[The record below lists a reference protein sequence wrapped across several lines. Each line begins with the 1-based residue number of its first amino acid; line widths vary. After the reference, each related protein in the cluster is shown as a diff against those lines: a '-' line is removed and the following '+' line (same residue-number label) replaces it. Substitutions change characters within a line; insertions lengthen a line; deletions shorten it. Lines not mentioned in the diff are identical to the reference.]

1 MPRPTALEPL
11 YVPIDARDAAVAV
24 LDALARVRLV
34 SLGSLRAYAATEGL
48 DPTFLDTWIAA
59 KLIVKTVIVT
69 DAVRATSLEIV
80 ALTPAGARALS
91 EITTRNVQAVAPS
104 RLKRSG
110 QKLTHDAGVGDVAL
124 AFVAAG
130 HAGVAAVMGVETD
143 TSVLSTSVV
152 MQGSRG
158 ALRVPLQGDAYVLL
172 RGANGPTGLLIEF
185 DRATIAP
192 KKMGAKFAAYVEWRR
207 TGGPARAFSIKALR
221 VLTVVP
227 DARRLEKLHGAA
239 LDATGGKRSG
249 FLIFAEA
256 KDFTAAD
263 PRRLAEPV
271 ARQLGDDTFVSL
283 VGAPA
288 PPGVA
293 RQRDL
298 AAA

>member
-1 MPRPTALEPL
+1 MPRPIALEPL
-11 YVPIDARDAAVAV
+11 YVPADSRDAAVAV

-34 SLGSLRAYAATEGL
+34 PLASLRAYAAAEGL
-48 DPTFLDTWIAA
+48 DSAVLDTWIGA
-59 KLIVKTVIVT
+59 KLIVKTTIVT
-69 DAVRATSLEIV
+69 DAVRAASLEIV
-80 ALTPAGARALS
+80 ALTPTGARALS
-91 EITTRNVQAVAPS
+91 ELTTRNVQAVAPA

-124 AFVAAG
+124 AFLAAG
-130 HAGVAAVMGVETD
+130 RAGVAEVMGVETD
-143 TSVLSTSVV
+143 TSVLSTSVI

-158 ALRVPLQGDAYVLL
+158 ALRVPLQADAYVLL
-172 RGANGPTGLLIEF
+172 RGANGQTGLLVEF

-192 KKMGAKFAAYVEWRR
+192 KKMGAKFAAYAEWRR
-207 TGGPARAFSIKALR
+207 TGGPIRAFSIKSLR
-221 VLTVVP
+221 VLTIVP
-227 DARRLEKLHGAA
+227 DARRLKKLHAVA

-249 FLIFAEA
+249 FLLFAEA
-256 KDFTAAD
+256 NAFMAAD

-271 ARQLGDDTFVSL
+271 VRQLGDDTFVSL
-283 VGAPA
+283 VDAPA